1 MKPGRI
7 EDVSTDLRVH
17 LNRRQLFRLHTAIS
31 GGLAVVLLFIWV
43 ASSGANSYPW
53 PEWPILVFAIALT
66 IHGLFLVV
74 FENPGRWMKRRMTT
88 GFALHLGVSL
98 ILSAMVTAIWVFAGG
113 GYFWPV
119 WPILVFAI
127 ALAIHWLYV
136 LSQRIEHLEVRR
148 NGAVEMQ
155 QSDLSRIE
163 RDLHD
168 GAQARLVA
176 LGMNLGMAEQ
186 KFATDPDGAR
196 LLVSE
201 AREGVGDALKEL
213 RDLVRGIRPPV
224 LADRGLEAAI
234 SSLVDRSPITV
245 HVASHITSR
254 PTEPVE
260 TAAYFVVAEA
270 LTNAAKHAR
279 ASRIDVRLNRT
290 GNTLQ
295 VEVTD
300 DGRGGADVAGHG
312 LSGLRRRVEALDGLL
327 FVASPAGGPTV
338 IRAELPCGQ

>member
-1 MKPGRI
+1 
-7 EDVSTDLRVH
+7 VSTDLRVH
-17 LNRRQLFRLHTAIS
+17 LNRRQLLRLHAAVS
-31 GGLAVVLLFIWV
+31 GGLAVLLLLIWV
-43 ASSGANSYPW
+43 ISSGVSSYPW
-53 PEWPILVFAIALT
+53 PEWPILVLTIALA
-66 IHGLFLVV
+66 IHGLFVIV

-88 GFALHLGVSL
+88 GFALHLGISL
-98 ILSAMVTAIWVFAGG
+98 IFSAMLTGIWRFADG
-113 GYFWPV
+113 GYYWPV
-119 WPILVFAI
+119 WPMLAFAI
-127 ALAIHWLYV
+127 MLAIHWLYV
-136 LSQRIEHLEVRR
+136 LSRRIQHLEVRR
-148 NGAVEMQ
+148 TDAVQMQ

-234 SSLVDRSPITV
+234 SSLVDRSPIPV
-245 HVASHITSR
+245 HVGSYITSR
-254 PTEPVE
+254 PSEPVE

-290 GNTLQ
+290 GNSLQ

-300 DGRGGADVAGHG
+300 DGRGGADIAGHG
-312 LSGLRRRVEALDGLL
+312 LSGLRRRVEALDGHL
-327 FVASPAGGPTV
+327 FVVSPVGGPTV